1 VAPVAFRFFY
11 VVGPLF
17 AVWAVVL
24 SVVGFKRPDFPLRIG
39 AQRIVIG
46 ISLALMLTVILSA
59 TIGAKFEHPEQV
71 KAGPEAHGK
80 RGSPTP

>member
-1 VAPVAFRFFY
+1 MAPLAFRLFY

-17 AVWAVVL
+17 AVWAVL
-24 SVVGFKRPDFPLRIG
+24 ISILGFRRSEFPRRMG
-39 AQRIVIG
+39 PQRIVIG
-46 ISLALMLTVILSA
+46 VTLAIMLTVILSA

>member
-1 VAPVAFRFFY
+1 VAPVALRFFY

-24 SVVGFKRPDFPLRIG
+24 SVVGFRRPDLPRRIG
-39 AQRIVIG
+39 GERIAIG
-46 ISLALMLTVILSA
+46 ITLALMLMVVLSA
-59 TIGAKFEHPEQV
+59 TIGAKWEHSEQA

-80 RGSPTP
+80 SGGPTP